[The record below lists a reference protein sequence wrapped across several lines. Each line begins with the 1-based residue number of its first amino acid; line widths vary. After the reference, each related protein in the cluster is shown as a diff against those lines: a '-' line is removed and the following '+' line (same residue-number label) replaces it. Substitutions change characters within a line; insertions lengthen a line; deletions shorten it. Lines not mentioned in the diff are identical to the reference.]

1 MTCGDPNF
9 SPRLRD
15 KIWEWP
21 SWGRGYIILAITHV
35 AFVNQST
42 EERTLK
48 ILLEN
53 KSVKVWGNLYDDSIG
68 EEGTRSLVDALIHN
82 TTHFASLVID

>member
-1 MTCGDPNF
+1 MEIPIFLHGCKIKSGSGLGT
-9 SPRLRD
+9 RLYHI
-15 KIWEWP
+15 KL
-21 SWGRGYIILAITHV
+21 S

-53 KSVKVWGNLYDDSIG
+53 KSVKVLNLYDDSIG
-68 EEGTRSLVDALIHN
+68 VEGTQSLVDALIHN
-82 TTHFASLVID
+82 

>member
-1 MTCGDPNF
+1 MA
-9 SPRLRD
+9 
-15 KIWEWP
+15 
-21 SWGRGYIILAITHV
+21 WGRGYIILAISYTHV

-53 KSVKVWGNLYDDSIG
+53 KSVKVLNLYDDSIG
-68 EEGTRSLVDALIHN
+68 VEGTQSLVTQAVIHR
-82 TTHFASLVID
+82 